1 MLKKLLRKI
10 KQKFI
15 RYRLFRRVHRTN
27 RKIMAQSRTDAEESP
42 VIFFNASTRLRGLSQ
57 NAAFSLIT
65 GWALQLAGV
74 PVVHFACRAGMSHC
88 VLGTILGEPDDP
100 PPCQGCVADTRRFT
114 EAASTVWFDYYE
126 DQELKSKLDGLSVS
140 ELKDFYYQVRP
151 LGPLAVPSLRWA
163 LRRYDLKD
171 DQITRYL
178 LSSYILSSHNIAE
191 HFYRMLKRERPQTVV
206 IFNGL
211 QYPEAIARWV
221 AQRMGIRVIT
231 HEVGLRPFSGFFTD
245 GDATA
250 YPIHIPDEFQ
260 LSEEQNERLDAY
272 LENRFEGDFTM
283 AGIQFWPEMR
293 SLDDE
298 IIKKIEDYKQV
309 IPIFTNVVFD
319 TSQAFANTIFS
330 SMFDWLDTLS
340 GIIKDHPESLFVIR
354 AHPDELREGK
364 ESKQTVEAWVKSNQL
379 DERDNVIFIG
389 PNQLLSSYELIRRSK
404 FVMVYNSSI
413 GLEASLLGA
422 PVLCGGK
429 ARYTQY
435 PIVFYPDSKK
445 EYLQKAS
452 NLLESE
458 RIEVP
463 GEFSENARRFLY
475 YQLFEVSLPF
485 DEYLIT
491 HPAPSYVQLEKIPIK
506 MLKPEKSPTIKTLL
520 KGILHDEPFV
530 LDGKPKE
537 F

>member
-1 MLKKLLRKI
+1 MLTRIFSKI
-10 KQKFI
+10 KRELI
-15 RYRLFRRVHRTN
+15 RFCLLKRVRRTN
-27 RKIMAQSRTDAEESP
+27 RKILAHSQPDTEKKP
-42 VIFFNASTRLRGLSQ
+42 VIFFNASARLRGLSQ

-65 GWALQLAGV
+65 AWAVQLAGV

-88 VLGTILGEPDDP
+88 VLGTILGDPDDP
-100 PPCQGCVADTRRFT
+100 PPCRGCVADTRRFT
-114 EAASTVWFDYYE
+114 ESAFTAWFDYHE
-126 DQELKSKLDGLSVS
+126 NQELKSKLDGLCVS
-140 ELKDFYYQVRP
+140 ELKDFHYQDRP

-163 LRRYDLKD
+163 LRRHDLKD

-178 LSSYILSSHNIAE
+178 LSSYIISAHNIAE
-191 HFYRMLKRERPQTVV
+191 NFRQVLQREQPQSV
-206 IFNGL
+206 IVFNGL
-211 QYPEAIARWV
+211 QYPEATVRWV
-221 AQRMGIRVIT
+221 AQQHGSRVIT
-231 HEVGLRPFSGFFTD
+231 FEVGLRPYSAFFTD

-250 YPIHIPDEFQ
+250 YPIHFPDAFQ

-272 LENRFEGDFTM
+272 LENRFEGNFTM

-298 IIKKIEDYKQV
+298 IIKKIGEYKQV

-364 ESKQTVEAWVKSNQL
+364 ESKQTVEAWVKSNRL

-445 EYLQKAS
+445 DYLQKAS
-452 NLLESE
+452 NLLESTQ
-458 RIEVP
+458 IEVP
-463 GEFSENARRFLY
+463 EEFSENARRFLY
-475 YQLFEVSLPF
+475 YQLFKVSLPF

-491 HPAPSYVQLEKIPIK
+491 HPAPSYVQLEKFPIK
-506 MLKPEKSPTIKTLL
+506 KLKPEKSPTIKTLL
-520 KGILHDEPFV
+520 KGILHGEPFV